1 MKPTDEQCLQVEK
14 WVKGQVETLEKQLP
28 EATEANRVKELK
40 DRLTVLRHGLARL
53 YDLRGRYAE
62 SEAVYRAILNDQQT
76 DVLALNN
83 LSWLLAQ
90 RSGDGKTALELIDK
104 AITNMGR
111 RADLLDTRGV
121 VFLALNE
128 PDKALA
134 DFKEATADDRTP
146 TRLFHLARAHL
157 AAKDRATALKVMLD
171 ARTAG
176 LDPSKLHPV
185 EQLSCR
191 QLMTELNVQ

>member
-1 MKPTDEQCLQVEK
+1 
-14 WVKGQVETLEKQLP
+14 
-28 EATEANRVKELK
+28 
-40 DRLTVLRHGLARL
+40 VLRHGLARL
-53 YDLRGRYAE
+53 YDLRGRYPE
-62 SEAVYRAILNDQQT
+62 SEAVYRAILQDQQT

-90 RSGDGKTALELIDK
+90 RIGDGKTALELIDK

-111 RADLLDTRGV
+111 RADLLDTRG
-121 VFLALNE
+121 LAYLSLGE
-128 PDKALA
+128 TDKALA
-134 DFKEATADDRTP
+134 DFKEAAADDRTP

-157 AAKDRATALKVMLD
+157 AAKDRATALKAMQD
-171 ARTAG
+171 AKSAG

-191 QLMTELNVQ
+191 QLMTELKVQ